1 MRAEAGWAEGTA
13 VGGTHRKEAPEAGAD
28 EAKSSQSKAAVRGKV
43 SFHPSVFLAMPYREK
58 VIL

>member
-1 MRAEAGWAEGTA
+1 M
-13 VGGTHRKEAPEAGAD
+13 VGGHSKEAPAAGAD